1 MLPVS
6 YFQTHLSPLS
16 LYFKHLLKINSLTD
30 LAITLN
36 LLYCYGASSLNPR
49 QNFFWL
55 LLDSTW
61 PLSESLAW
69 VKEKREECRAEPRR
83 RATPRLWNS
92 SLPCWNKPLPW
103 FVSHRRKTG
112 IKSNPFSPP
121 EYSNAIL
128 ELYMGM
134 KRQWLTSKAERCEGC
149 GATRGLRNSHG
160 AWGQQSYIPSEWS
173 MNETELSGAH
183 ISSATQI

>member
-1 MLPVS
+1 MYKYMKHNGECFIKHNRGFTVHFINLFKRGFEKYLSSCSVS

-16 LYFKHLLKINSLTD
+16 LYFKHLPKINSLTD
-30 LAITLN
+30 LVITLN

-69 VKEKREECRAEPRR
+69 VKEKHEECRAEPRR

-103 FVSHRRKTG
+103 FVSHSRKTG
-112 IKSNPFSPP
+112 IKSNPFLPK
-121 EYSNAIL
+121 NTQ
-128 ELYMGM
+128 M
-134 KRQWLTSKAERCEGC
+134 
-149 GATRGLRNSHG
+149 
-160 AWGQQSYIPSEWS
+160 PS
-173 MNETELSGAH
+173 
-183 ISSATQI
+183 